1 MTVDDHRAL
10 PDCFEGQWLA
20 PDGGVHLI
28 VQRGDELGLDSVV
41 EDTAA
46 LHGRGRI
53 IDGLAVID
61 VIDALGNRGRLEVG
75 PSGDGAQ
82 LQGSYAG
89 PMGRSAIRLTRQR

>member
-1 MTVDDHRAL
+1 MTVDDHQAT
-10 PDCFEGQWLA
+10 PSCFDGHWLA
-20 PDGGVHLI
+20 PDGGVHRI
-28 VQRGDELGLDSVV
+28 VLRGDEIGLDSVV

-61 VIDALGNRGRLEVG
+61 VIDALGNCGRLEIG
-75 PSGDGAQ
+75 PSGDGGQ